1 MDGETEQKAGL
12 KTQRNGT
19 LTRYE
24 VTLRIT
30 VHLRRHASS
39 MSVSRLFEAPMDL
52 GT

>member
-1 MDGETEQKAGL
+1 MEKLNKKAGF

-30 VHLRRHASS
+30 VHLRRHALS
-39 MSVSRLFEAPMDL
+39 MSVSRLFEVSMDL
-52 GT
+52 GI